1 VSEVAPTACALCA
14 GDGGVVACRNDLLRV
29 VLVNSAEYPGL
40 VRVIVN
46 AHVREMTDL
55 APAQRRHLLDTV
67 FAVEAAQRKV
77 LAPHK
82 INLAS
87 LGNQVPHLHW
97 HVIPRFT
104 DDVHFPEAIWGP
116 AQREPDEA
124 LLAQRRARLPALRSA
139 IADALVRPR
148 A

>member
-1 VSEVAPTACALCA
+1 VSEVAPPACAFCA
-14 GDGGVVACRNDLLRV
+14 GDGGVVACRDDLLRV
-29 VLVNSAEYPGL
+29 VLVDSAEYPGF

-55 APAQRRHLLDTV
+55 APAQRRHLLDAV
-67 FAVEAAQRKV
+67 FVVEAAQRRV